1 MNLTHSDDGTNW
13 LVSSALLLKLLQG
26 NVFNCVSL
34 FVCPRWEGG
43 SHVTSS
49 HDALNLT
56 VQVPS
61 AQGLAPSVQGPALS
75 VQLPPPS
82 VGKRAI
88 LILPECFL
96 AHYDFYTEI
105 S

>member
-1 MNLTHSDDGTNW
+1 MTI
-13 LVSSALLLKLLQG
+13 
-26 NVFNCVSL
+26 
-34 FVCPRWEGG
+34 
-43 SHVTSS
+43 S

-61 AQGLAPSVQGPALS
+61 SQGLAPSVQGPALS
-75 VQLPPPS
+75 VQLPPS